1 MVGLGV
7 FCLGV
12 GMVLLRGVRGLCIR
26 CVRILAVR
34 LRVMGV

>member
-7 FCLGV
+7 LILGV
-12 GMVLLRGVRGLCIR
+12 RMVLLRGVRGLLIL

-34 LRVMGV
+34 LRVVGV